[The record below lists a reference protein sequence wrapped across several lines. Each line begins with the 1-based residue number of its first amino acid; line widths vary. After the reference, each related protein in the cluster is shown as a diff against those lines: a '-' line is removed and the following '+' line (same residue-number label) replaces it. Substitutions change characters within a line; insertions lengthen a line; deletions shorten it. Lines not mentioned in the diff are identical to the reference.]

1 MSDAELEKLR
11 GQLYRLAQTV
21 FEVGRDGLGR
31 RMTPNSTLD
40 TDGGQAYDH
49 GGRE

>member
-1 MSDAELEKLR
+1 MPDAELEKLR
-11 GQLYRLAQTV
+11 GQLYRLARAV

-40 TDGGQAYDH
+40 TDGRRAYDL
-49 GGRE
+49 GGQ